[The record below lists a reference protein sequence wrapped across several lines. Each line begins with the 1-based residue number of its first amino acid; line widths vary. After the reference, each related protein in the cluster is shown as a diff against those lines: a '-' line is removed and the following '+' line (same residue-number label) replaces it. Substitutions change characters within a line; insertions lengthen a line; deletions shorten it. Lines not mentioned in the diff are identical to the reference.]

1 MFSKN
6 DLYFALLLAFFLE
19 WGEVLMMPG
28 LTWPNVGHVALRYA
42 LLALMLEAVFFLVA
56 YLRKKTLFG
65 HAKSA
70 YYSWGRVVPVSVIV
84 SACYALVRLLT
95 LPSPVTAFQWWALAV
110 LFVAGCLALMLYFY
124 GLVQKPDDKR

>member
-42 LLALMLEAVFFLVA
+42 LLALMLEAVFFL
-56 YLRKKTLFG
+56 LQRSTG
-65 HAKSA
+65 MQRSTCRRRHSA
-70 YYSWGRVVPVSVIV
+70 SII
-84 SACYALVRLLT
+84 L
-95 LPSPVTAFQWWALAV
+95 
-110 LFVAGCLALMLYFY
+110 
-124 GLVQKPDDKR
+124 

>member
-1 MFSKN
+1 
-6 DLYFALLLAFFLE
+6 
-19 WGEVLMMPG
+19 MMPG
-28 LTWPNVGHVALRYA
+28 LTWPNVGHLVIRYV

-70 YYSWGRVVPVSVIV
+70 YYSWGSVVPVSVIV
-84 SACYALVRLLT
+84 SAGYAMVRLLT
-95 LPSPVTAFQWWALAV
+95 LPSPVTAFQRWALAA

-124 GLVQKPDDKR
+124 GLVQKSDDKR